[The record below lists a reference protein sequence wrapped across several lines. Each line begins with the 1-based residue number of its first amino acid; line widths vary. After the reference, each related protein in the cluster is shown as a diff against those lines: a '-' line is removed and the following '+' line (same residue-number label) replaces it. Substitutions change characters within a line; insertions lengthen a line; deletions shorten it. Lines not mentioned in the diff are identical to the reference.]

1 MDSSAADDPMADE
14 ARVEDAFT
22 QEITDYSYVPR
33 YHVLSWMETV
43 EGMVAGVAALP
54 PVYLIL
60 NRALLRCP
68 CQDLLE
74 TGWGWKRLV
83 PYRPGYVEWHVF
95 KKYLGDYFDHN
106 REAFLCAEQ
115 KPDPFGWIIAK
126 KSALIAAAKLLQINL
141 HHCKNNQNAFQCL
154 KMEKALLRYC
164 ASFLTPDDKRL
175 ILRIKDQAKQMIQ
188 SEGDQSLVVT
198 ICLEVVGA
206 ERAVVVQL
214 VGPVR
219 RAAARGGR
227 SPRAEEVRREERAE
241 AEDAAGQQVLQRGE
255 VLVLVLEQGL
265 GLGALHEEHIGMVL
279 QAMVQMGVL
288 VPTGDMTVVRRT
300 AQFFLNSFQE
310 CLTAQRK
317 EREMATAELGFKK
330 QLTKEEKFEKRKQ
343 RLAAIGEDLLAIAAD
358 QPFRFPATF
367 TFVVRAF
374 SVLDG
379 TGKGLDPRFHI
390 TEIAKPN
397 AKELLRFNDAGVEIV
412 VKASFN
418 IWSKLLT
425 YLYDSTS
432 PKGVWRD
439 MCIPPMT
446 NSLGS
451 MKERRAQLDSIHVK
465 SEAAARSCFAFMWI
479 YLANGMWIRSRGNE
493 PCSQNNV
500 LNFSLVSISVYLH
513 SVGKLQPHCNKVY
526 KRFAM
531 RKNKFM
537 GSNKNQAKKTD
548 INCDATLKSL
558 FGERDKVGML
568 EISKLLSRGFPKIS
582 KLLWSMEPGMALW

>member
-1 MDSSAADDPMADE
+1 MSAISRQQGKLGGGSLRHGVQAYSRHQQQPMANAADDPMVDE
-14 ARVEDAFT
+14 AGVEDAFT
-22 QEITDYSYVPR
+22 HEITDYLYVPR

-60 NRALLRCP
+60 NREIYDTCSCLLMMP
-68 CQDLLE
+68 VWCQGYLLE

-115 KPDPFGWIIAK
+115 KPDPFGWIIAE
-126 KSALIAAAKLLQINL
+126 KSALIAAAKL
-141 HHCKNNQNAFQCL
+141 CL

-175 ILRIKDQAKQMIQ
+175 ILGIKDQAKQMIQ
-188 SEGDQSLVVT
+188 SE
-198 ICLEVVGA
+198 
-206 ERAVVVQL
+206 
-214 VGPVR
+214 
-219 RAAARGGR
+219 
-227 SPRAEEVRREERAE
+227 
-241 AEDAAGQQVLQRGE
+241 
-255 VLVLVLEQGL
+255 
-265 GLGALHEEHIGMVL
+265 VL

-343 RLAAIGEDLLAIAAD
+343 RLATIGEDLLAIAAD

-379 TGKGLDPRFHI
+379 TGKGLHPRFHI
-390 TEIAKPN
+390 TEIAKP
-397 AKELLRFNDAGVEIV
+397 
-412 VKASFN
+412 
-418 IWSKLLT
+418 
-425 YLYDSTS
+425 
-432 PKGVWRD
+432 
-439 MCIPPMT
+439 
-446 NSLGS
+446 
-451 MKERRAQLDSIHVK
+451 
-465 SEAAARSCFAFMWI
+465 
-479 YLANGMWIRSRGNE
+479 
-493 PCSQNNV
+493 
-500 LNFSLVSISVYLH
+500 
-513 SVGKLQPHCNKVY
+513 
-526 KRFAM
+526 
-531 RKNKFM
+531 
-537 GSNKNQAKKTD
+537 
-548 INCDATLKSL
+548 
-558 FGERDKVGML
+558 
-568 EISKLLSRGFPKIS
+568 
-582 KLLWSMEPGMALW
+582 

>member
-1 MDSSAADDPMADE
+1 MSAISRQQGKLGGGSLRHGVQAYSRHQQQPMANAADDPMVDE
-14 ARVEDAFT
+14 AGVEDAFT
-22 QEITDYSYVPR
+22 HEITDYLYVPR

-60 NRALLRCP
+60 NREIYDTCSCLLMMP
-68 CQDLLE
+68 VWCQGYLLE

-115 KPDPFGWIIAK
+115 KPDPFGWIIAE
-126 KSALIAAAKLLQINL
+126 KSALIAAAKL
-141 HHCKNNQNAFQCL
+141 CL

-175 ILRIKDQAKQMIQ
+175 ILGIKDQAKQMIQ
-188 SEGDQSLVVT
+188 SE
-198 ICLEVVGA
+198 
-206 ERAVVVQL
+206 
-214 VGPVR
+214 
-219 RAAARGGR
+219 
-227 SPRAEEVRREERAE
+227 
-241 AEDAAGQQVLQRGE
+241 
-255 VLVLVLEQGL
+255 
-265 GLGALHEEHIGMVL
+265 VL

-343 RLAAIGEDLLAIAAD
+343 RLATIGEDLLAIAAD

-379 TGKGLDPRFHI
+379 TGKGLHPR
-390 TEIAKPN
+390 N

-412 VKASFN
+412 VKVCGETCVF
-418 IWSKLLT
+418 LL
-425 YLYDSTS
+425 
-432 PKGVWRD
+432 
-439 MCIPPMT
+439 
-446 NSLGS
+446 
-451 MKERRAQLDSIHVK
+451 
-465 SEAAARSCFAFMWI
+465 
-479 YLANGMWIRSRGNE
+479 
-493 PCSQNNV
+493 
-500 LNFSLVSISVYLH
+500 
-513 SVGKLQPHCNKVY
+513 
-526 KRFAM
+526 
-531 RKNKFM
+531 
-537 GSNKNQAKKTD
+537 
-548 INCDATLKSL
+548 
-558 FGERDKVGML
+558 
-568 EISKLLSRGFPKIS
+568 
-582 KLLWSMEPGMALW
+582 

>member
-1 MDSSAADDPMADE
+1 MANAADDPMADE

-60 NRALLRCP
+60 NR
-68 CQDLLE
+68 DLLE

-126 KSALIAAAKLLQINL
+126 KSALIAAAKL
-141 HHCKNNQNAFQCL
+141 
-154 KMEKALLRYC
+154 
-164 ASFLTPDDKRL
+164 
-175 ILRIKDQAKQMIQ
+175 
-188 SEGDQSLVVT
+188 
-198 ICLEVVGA
+198 
-206 ERAVVVQL
+206 
-214 VGPVR
+214 
-219 RAAARGGR
+219 
-227 SPRAEEVRREERAE
+227 
-241 AEDAAGQQVLQRGE
+241 
-255 VLVLVLEQGL
+255 
-265 GLGALHEEHIGMVL
+265 VL

-432 PKGVWRD
+432 PKG
-439 MCIPPMT
+439 
-446 NSLGS
+446 
-451 MKERRAQLDSIHVK
+451 
-465 SEAAARSCFAFMWI
+465 
-479 YLANGMWIRSRGNE
+479 
-493 PCSQNNV
+493 
-500 LNFSLVSISVYLH
+500 
-513 SVGKLQPHCNKVY
+513 
-526 KRFAM
+526 
-531 RKNKFM
+531 
-537 GSNKNQAKKTD
+537 
-548 INCDATLKSL
+548 
-558 FGERDKVGML
+558 
-568 EISKLLSRGFPKIS
+568 
-582 KLLWSMEPGMALW
+582 

>member
-14 ARVEDAFT
+14 AGVEDAFT

-198 ICLEVVGA
+198 ICLEV
-206 ERAVVVQL
+206 
-214 VGPVR
+214 
-219 RAAARGGR
+219 
-227 SPRAEEVRREERAE
+227 
-241 AEDAAGQQVLQRGE
+241 
-255 VLVLVLEQGL
+255 
-265 GLGALHEEHIGMVL
+265 L

-288 VPTGDMTVVRRT
+288 VPTGDMTAVRRT

-317 EREMATAELGFKK
+317 EREMAIAELGFKK

-390 TEIAKPN
+390 TEIAKP
-397 AKELLRFNDAGVEIV
+397 
-412 VKASFN
+412 
-418 IWSKLLT
+418 
-425 YLYDSTS
+425 
-432 PKGVWRD
+432 
-439 MCIPPMT
+439 
-446 NSLGS
+446 
-451 MKERRAQLDSIHVK
+451 
-465 SEAAARSCFAFMWI
+465 
-479 YLANGMWIRSRGNE
+479 
-493 PCSQNNV
+493 
-500 LNFSLVSISVYLH
+500 
-513 SVGKLQPHCNKVY
+513 
-526 KRFAM
+526 
-531 RKNKFM
+531 
-537 GSNKNQAKKTD
+537 
-548 INCDATLKSL
+548 
-558 FGERDKVGML
+558 
-568 EISKLLSRGFPKIS
+568 
-582 KLLWSMEPGMALW
+582 

>member
-1 MDSSAADDPMADE
+1 MANDE

-60 NRALLRCP
+60 NR
-68 CQDLLE
+68 DLLE

-126 KSALIAAAKLLQINL
+126 KSALIAAAKL
-141 HHCKNNQNAFQCL
+141 
-154 KMEKALLRYC
+154 
-164 ASFLTPDDKRL
+164 
-175 ILRIKDQAKQMIQ
+175 
-188 SEGDQSLVVT
+188 
-198 ICLEVVGA
+198 
-206 ERAVVVQL
+206 
-214 VGPVR
+214 
-219 RAAARGGR
+219 
-227 SPRAEEVRREERAE
+227 
-241 AEDAAGQQVLQRGE
+241 
-255 VLVLVLEQGL
+255 
-265 GLGALHEEHIGMVL
+265 VL

-412 VKASFN
+412 VKVCGETCVF
-418 IWSKLLT
+418 LL
-425 YLYDSTS
+425 
-432 PKGVWRD
+432 
-439 MCIPPMT
+439 
-446 NSLGS
+446 
-451 MKERRAQLDSIHVK
+451 
-465 SEAAARSCFAFMWI
+465 
-479 YLANGMWIRSRGNE
+479 
-493 PCSQNNV
+493 
-500 LNFSLVSISVYLH
+500 
-513 SVGKLQPHCNKVY
+513 
-526 KRFAM
+526 
-531 RKNKFM
+531 
-537 GSNKNQAKKTD
+537 
-548 INCDATLKSL
+548 
-558 FGERDKVGML
+558 
-568 EISKLLSRGFPKIS
+568 
-582 KLLWSMEPGMALW
+582 

>member
-1 MDSSAADDPMADE
+1 MANAADDPMADE

-60 NRALLRCP
+60 NR
-68 CQDLLE
+68 DLLE

-126 KSALIAAAKLLQINL
+126 KSALIAAAKL
-141 HHCKNNQNAFQCL
+141 CL

-198 ICLEVVGA
+198 ICLE
-206 ERAVVVQL
+206 
-214 VGPVR
+214 
-219 RAAARGGR
+219 
-227 SPRAEEVRREERAE
+227 
-241 AEDAAGQQVLQRGE
+241 
-255 VLVLVLEQGL
+255 
-265 GLGALHEEHIGMVL
+265 VL

-412 VKASFN
+412 VKVCGETCVF
-418 IWSKLLT
+418 LL
-425 YLYDSTS
+425 
-432 PKGVWRD
+432 
-439 MCIPPMT
+439 
-446 NSLGS
+446 
-451 MKERRAQLDSIHVK
+451 
-465 SEAAARSCFAFMWI
+465 
-479 YLANGMWIRSRGNE
+479 
-493 PCSQNNV
+493 
-500 LNFSLVSISVYLH
+500 
-513 SVGKLQPHCNKVY
+513 
-526 KRFAM
+526 
-531 RKNKFM
+531 
-537 GSNKNQAKKTD
+537 
-548 INCDATLKSL
+548 
-558 FGERDKVGML
+558 
-568 EISKLLSRGFPKIS
+568 
-582 KLLWSMEPGMALW
+582 